1 MKGDMWLP
9 YQIVQIICSK
19 ETSFYSFLF
28 CFERNGII
36 ALQKKRL
43 SCVIISSDNAQGTFD
58 CWKSLWII
66 VILYALMHN
75 VDSIISISSIDLRLQ
90 SDLFKHTSHG
100 GRCGNMYEIQIRNLL
115 KKKYFFFQQG
125 AVFSN

>member
-28 CFERNGII
+28 CFERNCII

-43 SCVIISSDNAQGTFD
+43 SCVIINSDNGQGTFD
-58 CWKSLWII
+58 CLII

-115 KKKYFFFQQG
+115 KKK
-125 AVFSN
+125 